1 MLIGSLDKE
10 WSKWKPLS
18 QCDLRPTE
26 SAQRLE
32 CRVLLNG
39 QLVNQ
44 ALWVDSGKNGGR
56 GGGGDARAGRRRRGC
71 GNNKVGRPATLQKRL
86 PLNTELPARR
96 WCLWHLPRIY
106 QVSVLVWTSD
116 FTRLFLTG
124 CFPLVLFP
132 GR

>member
-71 GNNKVGRPATLQKRL
+71 GNNKVGRPATLQNVFL
-86 PLNTELPARR
+86 LTQS
-96 WCLWHLPRIY
+96 CLHDAGVCGTY
-106 QVSVLVWTSD
+106 
-116 FTRLFLTG
+116 
-124 CFPLVLFP
+124 P
-132 GR
+132 GSTKYLSSSGRVILLGYF